1 MVGWVTLYGFKLEM
15 RRFNIGTFEAPSS
28 KEIGR
33 VFQFS
38 SKVDFVENMGVPL
51 LVFEER
57 IEDFIVREFPS
68 FA

>member
-1 MVGWVTLYGFKLEM
+1 M

-38 SKVDFVENMGVPL
+38 SKVDFVENMGGPL

>member
-1 MVGWVTLYGFKLEM
+1 M
-15 RRFNIGTFEAPSS
+15 
-28 KEIGR
+28 
-33 VFQFS
+33 FQFS